1 MKPQAFVYK
10 TSGEIIPVF
19 PKNGTDFTLFEM
31 QSLVK
36 GSIEMISLK
45 DGQFMIVNEEGK
57 LFDFEENTQATSLFR
72 LSYNT
77 TDYICGDAIVTPNQY
92 VK

>member
-10 TSGEIIPVF
+10 TTGEIIPVF
-19 PKNGTDFTLFEM
+19 PKNGNDFTLFEM
-31 QSLVK
+31 QSLVN
-36 GSIEMISLK
+36 GCIEILSLK

-57 LFDFEENTQATSLFR
+57 LFDFEENVQATALFR

-77 TDYICGDAIVTPNQY
+77 TDYIVGDCIVTPAQY
-92 VK
+92 IH